1 MEIAV
6 LALGCFWGP
15 EIKFS
20 KIDGII
26 KTEVGYC
33 GGNSSIT
40 TYKEVCTGNTNHA
53 EVVKLDFDEKI
64 ITYEKILKIFF
75 QIHDPTTLN
84 SQGPDFGT
92 QYRSEIFYLNDNQKM
107 IAEKVLNEVNE
118 RLSGKVVTKIS
129 LLKNY
134 CPAEEYHQ
142 KYLESLH
149 IPGAIF
155 FDIDENS
162 RKDTAL
168 PHMLV
173 DQMSW
178 DKIVSNMGIKKNDE
192 IVIYDNSDVISSCRG
207 WFNFIY
213 YGHDPKL
220 INVLNG
226 GLRKWLKEKKK
237 VTDEISNIDKSD
249 YKGSERKDLVK
260 SKQAIDQNIDEKI
273 FTLID
278 ARSRE
283 RFEGK
288 IPEPRKGLRSGCIK
302 NSFCIPFN
310 DCLNDDK
317 TFKNK
322 DQLKKIFKTSIENL
336 EQKKIV
342 FSCGSGVTACVLALA
357 YSLINDKYLPCIY
370 DGSWAEYGLI

>member
-33 GGNSSIT
+33 GGNSSVT

-92 QYRSEIFYLNDNQKM
+92 QYRSEIFYLNDTQKM

-118 RLSGKVVTKIS
+118 RLSGRVVTKIS

-142 KYLESLH
+142 KYLE
-149 IPGAIF
+149 
-155 FDIDENS
+155 
-162 RKDTAL
+162 
-168 PHMLV
+168 
-173 DQMSW
+173 
-178 DKIVSNMGIKKNDE
+178 
-192 IVIYDNSDVISSCRG
+192 
-207 WFNFIY
+207 
-213 YGHDPKL
+213 
-220 INVLNG
+220 
-226 GLRKWLKEKKK
+226 
-237 VTDEISNIDKSD
+237 
-249 YKGSERKDLVK
+249 
-260 SKQAIDQNIDEKI
+260 KQ
-273 FTLID
+273 
-278 ARSRE
+278 
-283 RFEGK
+283 
-288 IPEPRKGLRSGCIK
+288 
-302 NSFCIPFN
+302 
-310 DCLNDDK
+310 
-317 TFKNK
+317 
-322 DQLKKIFKTSIENL
+322 
-336 EQKKIV
+336 
-342 FSCGSGVTACVLALA
+342 
-357 YSLINDKYLPCIY
+357 
-370 DGSWAEYGLI
+370 